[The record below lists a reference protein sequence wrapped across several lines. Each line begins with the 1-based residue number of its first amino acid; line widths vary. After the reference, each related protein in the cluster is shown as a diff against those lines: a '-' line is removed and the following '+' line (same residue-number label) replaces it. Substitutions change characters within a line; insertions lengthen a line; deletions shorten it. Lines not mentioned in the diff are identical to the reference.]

1 MIRSFKHP
9 PAVLRRAGHCT
20 YRAIYR
26 VDDDRTGQ
34 WSLPVSVSVP
44 A

>member
-1 MIRSFKHP
+1 MVRSFKHAQP
-9 PAVLRRAGHCT
+9 FPAAPVTCT

-34 WSLPVSVSVP
+34 WSLPVSVIVP